1 MPVTSSF
8 GRSLALTLGA
18 GALACSAQVDEDH
31 ATTDAGST
39 RAVITVTR
47 SAQAAA
53 PEDARADAFAG
64 FLRTPANADPK
75 TSLAVAGLGLDL
87 PAAGECRKG
96 ARGETSAAAP
106 ALTRLELLDAGE
118 VTLAAGG
125 SVTTL
130 APRAFPTITD
140 SIAGVVY
147 TTRDRAAAPLPA
159 ASTYTVATTGGS
171 SLAALSGEVQAPALL
186 KSVDLAGEPLSTAEA
201 LAAHKDLDVTW
212 AAGSAGDH
220 VYVELEASGDSH
232 LCTFLDEAGHGV
244 IPATLVPGPGSATVT
259 VHRVRE
265 ALFADQAVAR
275 GSVRFDFELSAS
287 VTFE

>member
-1 MPVTSSF
+1 MPVLGSL
-8 GRSLALTLGA
+8 GRSLALSLGA
-18 GALACSAQVDEDH
+18 SALACSAQVEEGPT
-31 ATTDAGST
+31 ATDAGST

-47 SAQAAA
+47 SAQAAS
-53 PEDARADAFAG
+53 PDDARADAFAG
-64 FLRTPANADPK
+64 FLRTPVDADAK

-96 ARGETSAAAP
+96 ARAETSATPAP
-106 ALTRLELLDAGE
+106 SRLELLDAGE

-140 SIAGVVY
+140 SISGVVY
-147 TTRDRAAAPLPA
+147 TTRDRTAAPLPA
-159 ASTYTVATTGGS
+159 ASIYTVATTGGS
-171 SLAALSGEVQAPALL
+171 SLAALSAEVQAPALL
-186 KSVDLAGEPLSTAEA
+186 KSVDLAGEPLATLEP

-212 AAGSAGDH
+212 TAGSANDR
-220 VYVELEASGDSH
+220 VVVELEAGGDTR
-232 LCTFLDEAGHGV
+232 LCTFADEAGHGV
-244 IPATLVPGPGSATVT
+244 IPAAVVPGAGSAAVT

-265 ALFADQAVAR
+265 ALFTDQTVAR

>member
-1 MPVTSSF
+1 MPVLGSL

-18 GALACSAQVDEDH
+18 AALACSAQVDEEH
-31 ATTDAGST
+31 AATDAGST

-47 SAQAAA
+47 SAQAAT
-53 PEDARADAFAG
+53 PDEARADAFAG

-75 TSLAVAGLGLDL
+75 TTLAVAGLGLDL
-87 PAAGECRKG
+87 PNAGECRKG
-96 ARGETSAAAP
+96 ARAETSTSTP

-159 ASTYTVATTGGS
+159 ASIYTVATTGGS

-186 KSVDLAGEPLSTAEA
+186 KSVDLAGEPLATAEP
-201 LAAHKDLDVTW
+201 LTAHKDLDVSW

-220 VYVELEASGDSH
+220 VYVELESGGESH

-244 IPATLVPGPGSATVT
+244 IPAALVPGPGSAAIT

-265 ALFADQAVAR
+265 ALFTDQAVTR

>member
-1 MPVTSSF
+1 MPVLGSF

-31 ATTDAGST
+31 SASDAGST

-47 SAQAAA
+47 SAQAAS
-53 PEDARADAFAG
+53 PDDARADAFAG
-64 FLRTPANADPK
+64 FLRTPANADAK

-87 PAAGECRKG
+87 PTAGECRKG
-96 ARGETSAAAP
+96 ARTEASAAAP

-140 SIAGVVY
+140 SISGVVY

-159 ASTYTVATTGGS
+159 ASPYTIATTGGS
-171 SLAALSGEVQAPALL
+171 SLGALSGEVQAPALL
-186 KSVDLAGEPLSTAEA
+186 KSVDLAGEPLAGGEPV
-201 LAAHKDLDVTW
+201 AAHKDLSVSW
-212 AAGSAGDH
+212 AAGSAGDS
-220 VYVELEASGDSH
+220 VYVEIEAGGDSH
-232 LCTFLDEAGHGV
+232 LCTFADEAGHGV
-244 IPATLVPGPGSATVT
+244 IPAALVPGPGSAAVT

>member
-1 MPVTSSF
+1 MPLLGSL
-8 GRSLALTLGA
+8 GRSLALSLSA

-31 ATTDAGST
+31 ATTETGST

-47 SAQAAA
+47 SAQAAT
-53 PEDARADAFAG
+53 PDDARADAFAG
-64 FLRTPANADPK
+64 FVRTPASADAK
-75 TSLAVAGLGLDL
+75 SSLAVAGLGLDL
-87 PAAGECRKG
+87 PTAGECRKG
-96 ARGETSAAAP
+96 ARGETSATTP

-186 KSVDLAGEPLSTAEA
+186 KSVDLAGEPLASPEP
-201 LAAHKDLDVTW
+201 LSAHKDLDVTW

-220 VYVELEASGDSH
+220 VYVELEAGGDSH

-244 IPATLVPGPGSATVT
+244 IPGALVPGPGSATVT

-265 ALFADQAVAR
+265 ALFTDQAVTR
-275 GSVRFDFELSAS
+275 GSVRFDFELAAS